1 MSWVKDVAFYVK
13 GDGKTPRG
21 CGRRNIIYGG
31 GSGSWWGVDCGG
43 WEQKQEAEVPGA
55 GAEERGA
62 GEGVGNCRVQGNTHA
77 DKGRWLHCAA
87 PRVHV

>member
-1 MSWVKDVAFYVK
+1 MTKELMSWVKDVAFYVK

-55 GAEERGA
+55 GAEEKQDFRY
-62 GEGVGNCRVQGNTHA
+62 VSKDLLV
-77 DKGRWLHCAA
+77 DSML
-87 PRVHV
+87 